1 MQLTINKPE
10 NLRKCTN
17 KNGYFSCASFFQF
30 FSFTPT
36 PKRFAAF
43 FILLKAV
50 LPGTKLYFLFLINVP
65 ALHIVCQ
72 LINS

>member
-1 MQLTINKPE
+1 MLLTINKLE
-10 NLRKCTN
+10 NLQKCAS
-17 KNGYFSCASFFQF
+17 KNGYFLCAGSFQS
-30 FSFTPT
+30 FSFTST

-65 ALHIVCQ
+65 RSAHFPPA
-72 LINS
+72 NK